1 MVSEDPLI
9 PADRVIF
16 ETDEIYLKV
25 CARVCVCGVHPITRG
40 DIMRGLLIPGM
51 KGMHVNTSY
60 VHNFPAVVL

>member
-25 CARVCVCGVHPITRG
+25 CARVCVCLWCASNHTWR
-40 DIMRGLLIPGM
+40 
-51 KGMHVNTSY
+51 
-60 VHNFPAVVL
+60 HNERSSDTWYEGYAR